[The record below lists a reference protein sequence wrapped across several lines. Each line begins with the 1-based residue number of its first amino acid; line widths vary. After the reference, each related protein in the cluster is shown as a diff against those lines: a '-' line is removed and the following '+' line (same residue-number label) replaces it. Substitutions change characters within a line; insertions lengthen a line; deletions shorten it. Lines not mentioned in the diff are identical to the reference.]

1 MQMKFC
7 KLSRILTACLLV
19 FVVLG
24 FVCTS
29 IPLRYN
35 ASNGLMVDHM
45 SRLAKGHPDV
55 DDCGRFDL
63 ATYVHAHIQ
72 TWRSSIITDKVIERM
87 SVHLPKWKMSV
98 EELASELT
106 KVRFDVLPENK
117 LRIGICSSCPEVC
130 AGVVNA
136 YADVVSEYV
145 NNENRIRNEKT
156 LKAIR
161 GYIDTTQNSIEKM
174 KMSLAHVVDS
184 KSEEVEELKFKLSQ
198 AQVLVEGLR
207 QDAVACTNGVRSV
220 EASSAWRAEV
230 PKWPVALWR
239 IRQDSGPDQLCDE
252 NH

>member
-7 KLSRILTACLLV
+7 KLSRILTVCLLV

-29 IPLRYN
+29 IPLKYN
-35 ASNGLMVDHM
+35 ASNGILVDHM

-63 ATYVHAHIQ
+63 ASYVHAHIQ
-72 TWRSSIITDKVIERM
+72 TWRSSSITDKVIERM
-87 SVHLPKWKMSV
+87 AVHLPEWKMSV

-106 KVRFDVLPENK
+106 KVRLDVLPGNK

-136 YADVVSEYV
+136 YADVVCECV
-145 NNENRIRNEKT
+145 NNESRTRDEKA
-156 LKAIR
+156 LKAICD
-161 GYIDTTQNSIEKM
+161 YIDTTRTSIEAMEK
-174 KMSLAHVVDS
+174 SLAHAVAS
-184 KSEEVEELKFKLSQ
+184 KSDEVNELQSKLLKEQALFK
-198 AQVLVEGLR
+198 GLQ
-207 QDAVACTNGVRSV
+207 QDALACTSGVRSV
-220 EASSAWRAEV
+220 AASSVWRAEV
-230 PKWPVALWR
+230 PKWPVVLWR
-239 IRQDSGPDQLCDE
+239 IRQTLGPDQLCDE